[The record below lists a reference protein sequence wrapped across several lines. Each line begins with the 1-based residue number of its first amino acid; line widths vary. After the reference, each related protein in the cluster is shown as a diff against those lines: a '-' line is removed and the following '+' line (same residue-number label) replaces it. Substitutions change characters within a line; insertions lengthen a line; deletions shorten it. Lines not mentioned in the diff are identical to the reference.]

1 MNMVLT
7 SRPHRPWRT
16 AVFAGMASYL
26 DAAIL
31 ISTGI
36 ALVLYRPVL
45 GFTTVEFGLLSAF
58 LTFSFAAGA
67 LVGGRLGDRFGRR
80 RVYTVTLIG
89 LFVAAV
95 VLATATSVVT
105 LFPAVILAGFA
116 VGADLP
122 VSLALIAEEAP
133 EGQKGKFVA
142 FSAILWLV
150 GISASNGLSAIVGGM
165 GDLGGRIMFI
175 HVAVVSLIVLIFRAS
190 SPESPEWQAAKRSVA
205 SPAEGGLTDLASL
218 RRLARPPYIIA
229 LISTA
234 LFYATWVIASN
245 TLGQF
250 STFLF
255 TQLGGVS
262 VQATGL
268 IKLVNIPI
276 GVVCGLLFMRAVDSR
291 RRYNWFVIGSIL
303 QIVAFGTPLAFGA
316 QLWTLLVM
324 SYGFSFGAA
333 FAGEAIYK
341 VWSQE
346 FYPTLLRTTAQGST
360 MAFARVIAGTVAIFI
375 PTLVVTQPSSL
386 FVIVTSC
393 VAFSSIIGYFWIRRL
408 PKATSDAPTKNPDDA
423 VPAVSEHTTT

>member
-1 MNMVLT
+1 MNQVSP
-7 SRPHRPWRT
+7 SRPLRPWRT
-16 AVFAGMASYL
+16 AIFAGMASYL

-58 LTFSFAAGA
+58 LTFSFAAGT

-89 LFVAAV
+89 LLVASV

-122 VSLALIAEEAP
+122 VSLALIGEEAP

-165 GDLGGRIMFI
+165 GDLGGRIMFG
-175 HVAVVSLIVLIFRAS
+175 HVAVVSLIVLIFRTS
-190 SPESPEWQAAKRSVA
+190 SPESPEWQAARKTSASAVA
-205 SPAEGGLTDLASL
+205 DGSRADLASL
-218 RRLARPPYIIA
+218 RRLIRPPYIIA

-234 LFYATWVIASN
+234 LFYSAWVVASN
-245 TLGQF
+245 MLGQF

-255 TQLGGVS
+255 TQLGGVN
-262 VQATGL
+262 VQTTGL

-276 GVVCGLLFMRAVDSR
+276 GIICGLLFMRAVDSR
-291 RRYNWFVIGSIL
+291 RRYNWFVIGSIV
-303 QIVAFGTPLAFGA
+303 QIVAFGTPLVFGA

-360 MAFARVIAGTVAIFI
+360 MAVARVVAGTVAIFI
-375 PTLVVTQPSSL
+375 PTLVVSQPNSL
-386 FVIVTSC
+386 FMIVTLC
-393 VAFSSIIGYFWIRRL
+393 LAFSSIIGFFWIRTL
-408 PKATSDAPTKNPDDA
+408 PKATSDAPAYNSDAAPDHA
-423 VPAVSEHTTT
+423 LT